1 MTILSYRSSLPVVH
15 FEENSPANVEIS
27 ISKLGI
33 ALPLVG
39 KIVDLLRDRTEH
51 ASLNNGKFK
60 KGMIY
65 GG

>member
-51 ASLNNGKFK
+51 ASLNNG
-60 KGMIY
+60 
-65 GG
+65 